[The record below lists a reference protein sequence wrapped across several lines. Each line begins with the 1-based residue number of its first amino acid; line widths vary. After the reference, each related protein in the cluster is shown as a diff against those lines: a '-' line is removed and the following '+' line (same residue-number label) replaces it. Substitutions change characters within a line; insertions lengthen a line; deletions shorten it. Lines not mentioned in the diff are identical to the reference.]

1 MTDVKSDW
9 CSKWKENNNEA
20 LLSIKV
26 KVSKLKSSLK
36 SILMMQQC
44 FDGMRMNGEKEGIGR
59 EKKKHKK
66 RSRKTRQL
74 RFTNEFIDFFLE
86 NSRDEGEGN
95 VI

>member
-1 MTDVKSDW
+1 
-9 CSKWKENNNEA
+9 
-20 LLSIKV
+20 
-26 KVSKLKSSLK
+26 
-36 SILMMQQC
+36 MMQQC